1 MLVEKDTIK
10 CEAVFD
16 DDKTH
21 RFLWKRVWNK
31 DKPVISVI
39 ALNPSLS
46 DNIITDTTTALI
58 VNNVAELG
66 EYGGVEILNLF
77 SVLTPKLRI
86 AEIEE
91 NLDDEVNDSYILKS
105 VEGSAK
111 AIIAWGRAAD
121 SNAKIEE
128 RAVHVINLLQAHKD
142 KLYTISDG
150 VRSALHPLTP
160 SVRGKWILEKCV
172 FPANTEQ

>member
-91 NLDDEVNDSYILKS
+91 NLNDEVNDSYILKS
-105 VEGSAK
+105 VEVSAK

-160 SVRGKWILEKCV
+160 SVRGKWILEKCE
-172 FPANTEQ
+172 FPEQKEE